1 MTAFDLLDYRRRVAA
16 LYAEA
21 RAATPSAEERC
32 RRFRD
37 GKDRLFHEHPASPL
51 DARRRADF
59 PGLAYAPYRACWR
72 VIARVDPDVPDAPL
86 EIDAGE
92 DGVLT
97 LRRAGRLRFELDGR
111 PLRLT
116 AYWLAGYGGGLFVPF
131 RDRTSGVS
139 SYGGGRY
146 LIDTVKHADL
156 GSEAGGLVLDFNYAY
171 APSCAHD
178 PRWVCPLA
186 PPENAL
192 DVEVHAGELHAD
204 GSHDGA
210 PRAGDLH
217 GAEPDAGEGS
227 ARD

>member
-1 MTAFDLLDYRRRVAA
+1 MNARHGSVGAMTAFDLLDYRRRVAA

-21 RAATPSAEERC
+21 RDVTRSPEDRC

-37 GKDRLFHEHPASPL
+37 GKDRLFREHPASPL
-51 DARRRADF
+51 GARRRADF
-59 PGLAYAPYRACWR
+59 GGLVYAPYQARWR
-72 VIARVDPDVPDAPL
+72 VVAGVDSDVDDATL

-92 DGVLT
+92 DGLLT
-97 LRRAGRLRFELDGR
+97 MRRAGRLHFELDGR

-116 AYWLAGYGGGLFVPF
+116 AFWLAGYGGGLFVPF
-131 RDRTSGVS
+131 RDRTSGAS

-192 DVEVHAGELHAD
+192 DVAVNAGEL
-204 GSHDGA
+204 
-210 PRAGDLH
+210 
-217 GAEPDAGEGS
+217 DAGEVAG
-227 ARD
+227 RG